1 MTHLTPIFAV
11 WDHNAEAMAKDI
23 GETGVVVRLWRHRNS
38 IPSKHWQKI
47 ITAAATRGEALT
59 LDQFLAPAETAPVAP
74 DRVLICETCEEQV
87 TPDRVCPNVD
97 CEHRGKQAA

>member
-38 IPSKHWQKI
+38 IPAKHWPKI
-47 ITAAATRGEALT
+47 ISAAADRGEKLT
-59 LDQFLAPAETAPVAP
+59 MEQFLPPADPPAVMQ

-97 CEHRGKQAA
+97 CEHRSKQAA